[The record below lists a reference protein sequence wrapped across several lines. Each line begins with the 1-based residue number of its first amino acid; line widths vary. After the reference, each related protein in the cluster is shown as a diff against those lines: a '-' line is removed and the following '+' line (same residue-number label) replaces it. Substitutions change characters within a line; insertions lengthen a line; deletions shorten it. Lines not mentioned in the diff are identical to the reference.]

1 MGSRADQEYFFGGH
15 RVDQEPVRP
24 DVAFPNA
31 APFAGQS
38 VCGIG
43 RWESALFCKQFD
55 SGKKLL
61 NIFTS
66 ALLAFEISAKL
77 LSLRNAAHS
86 ASQSARISFAQ
97 SPRLSKPSIFL
108 RRRAPWSAFRVAAFG
123 IRTG

>member
-1 MGSRADQEYFFGGH
+1 MAL
-15 RVDQEPVRP
+15 
-24 DVAFPNA
+24 PNA

-43 RWESALFCKQFD
+43 GGEKALLRKQFD
-55 SGKKLL
+55 GSKKFL

-77 LSLRNAAHS
+77 LSLRNVAHS

-97 SPRLSKPSIFL
+97 SSRLSKLSMFL